1 MCNYRT
7 KRGSTYYFRRVIPVE
22 LRPAFDGKSEFMFSL
37 GTKDPHEA
45 SAQVRRHS
53 VKIDELL
60 LEARANLA
68 ARVEQAPGELPTGRG
83 DRSKLEGVEAQSG
96 ATSVDTALVREE
108 LAHIGFPTDDE
119 LAARLLETPDDEL
132 SPREQWMKRLYTDRE
147 FRLATLEERVGKYKR
162 RWLASHNKGNA
173 GDESQASPEP
183 KNQRGVTAQAVM
195 LNTSVVDRWAT
206 ERKPKAKTID
216 AHRAVANWF
225 YDRAGSLPVAEIQ
238 RSQVIEFKDKLL
250 SEGQSGQNVNTK
262 LSRLRTL
269 FEWACDNDLMAS
281 NPARGITVKGAAGS
295 PNKRLPF
302 DLADLQA
309 IVGSPVFK
317 DGQRP
322 AGGRGEA
329 AFWLPVLSLYTAGRR
344 EELGQLRPSDIERL
358 TYSDAAGKSQ
368 EHWFI
373 RITETDDDDEQ
384 ATQLKNE
391 ASERLVPVHP
401 ELERLGFIAYV
412 DAVREQGH
420 PRLFPLL
427 RPGAYDGLTGK
438 WGEWF
443 SRYRR
448 EVCGITNRRKVF
460 HSFRHAWKDIA
471 RHCMIEEGIQRQIM
485 GHSGDDV
492 ADDYGS
498 GFSLYRLVDAM
509 DRFQIVGL
517 SVHRPAGTA

>member
-22 LRPAFDGKSEFMFSL
+22 LRPAFEGKSEFTFSL

-45 SAQVRRHS
+45 STLVRRHS

-60 LEARANLA
+60 YQARANLIAPVDGDGAKPEA
-68 ARVEQAPGELPTGRG
+68 A
-83 DRSKLEGVEAQSG
+83 DRRLS
-96 ATSVDTALVREE
+96 ATSPDVALIREE
-108 LAHIGFPTDDE
+108 LADIGMPTDDE

-132 SPREQWMKRLYTDRE
+132 SRREQWMKRLFTDRE

-173 GDESQASPEP
+173 ADESQGSQEP
-183 KNQRGVTAQAVM
+183 KNQQGVTAHAVM
-195 LNTSVVDRWAT
+195 LNTNVVDRWAT
-206 ERKPKAKTID
+206 ERQPKAKTID

-225 YDRAGSLPVAEIQ
+225 YDRTGALPVAEIQ
-238 RSQVIEFKDKLL
+238 RAQVIEFKDKLL

-269 FEWACDNDLMAS
+269 LQWACDNDIIAT
-281 NPARGITVKGAAGS
+281 NPARGITVRGAAGS
-295 PNKRLPF
+295 PVKRLPF
-302 DLADLQA
+302 DLTDLQT
-309 IVGSPVFK
+309 IFSSPVFV

-329 AFWLPVLSLYTAGRR
+329 AFWLPVLSLYTAGRL
-344 EELGQLRPSDIERL
+344 EELGQLRPSDIEQL
-358 TYSDAAGKSQ
+358 TYSDGSGETQ

-412 DAVREQGH
+412 DAIRAQGH
-420 PRLFPLL
+420 LRIFPLL
-427 RPGAYDGLTGK
+427 RPGAYDRLTAK

-443 SRYRR
+443 SGYRR
-448 EVCGITNRRKVF
+448 DVCGITHRRKVF
-460 HSFRHAWKDIA
+460 HSFRHAFKDIA
-471 RHCMIEEGIQRQIM
+471 RHCKIEEGIQRQIM

-498 GFSLYRLVDAM
+498 GYSLYRLVDAIG
-509 DRFQIVGL
+509 RFKIVGL
-517 SVHRPAGTA
+517 SVPHPAGTA